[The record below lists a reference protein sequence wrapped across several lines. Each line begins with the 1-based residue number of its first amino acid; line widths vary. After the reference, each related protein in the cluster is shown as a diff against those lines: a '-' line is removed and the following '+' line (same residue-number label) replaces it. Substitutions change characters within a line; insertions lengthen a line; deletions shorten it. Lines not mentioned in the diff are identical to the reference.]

1 VADTL
6 NTINLTAKIRKYN
19 PQANVALIDEAF
31 EYARKAHEGQKRLSG
46 EPYITHPLAVAEILA
61 DLEQDQTTIIASLL
75 HDAVEDGKVTKEEI
89 EKKFGKDI
97 AYLVEGVTKLGQIVF
112 ESKEVRQAENFRKML
127 LAMGEDIRVIVIKL
141 ADRLHNMQTLSHI
154 PRDKQIENSIETRE
168 IFAPLAHRIG
178 MWRIKWELED
188 LSFRYLEPEK
198 YDEIRIKV
206 GKRRVEREERIN
218 EFIAKVNGIISK
230 MNIKAEINGRPKHF
244 YSIYRKMVEQNL
256 EFEDLYDLL
265 AVRIIVDSVK
275 DCYAVLGLIHAAWRP
290 IPGSFTDYI
299 AMPKLNGY
307 QSLHT
312 TVIGEGGFP
321 VEVQIRTK
329 EMHKVAEYGVAAHWR
344 YKEGGGPN
352 ILDQKMQWLRSILDW
367 QKDMSN
373 AKDFMESLKIDLFTD
388 EVFVFSP
395 KGAVHALPVSSTPV
409 DFAYTVHTEVGHRCT
424 GARVNGKIVPLDY
437 KLKNGDI
444 VEIITGKVD
453 NPSMGWL
460 NFVKTSAARTKIKS
474 LFKKEKSEE
483 NLARGKASLDE
494 ELKKFGLEPSQVL
507 ISEIMPALLKEFS
520 VPNLDELLIQ
530 IGYGELSPY
539 VAAKRARALWEKHHG
554 VTPTEEELIQPMLA
568 PEPKRKGKK
577 NIGVQ
582 VAGATNI
589 LIKFSKCC
597 RPLPG
602 EEIVGFVTKG
612 KGVTVHKADCPNVV
626 RSGDTEG
633 KYVKVEWMPGPE
645 QVFPVEIEIEAF
657 DRVGVLHDILE
668 KIAETKTNV
677 GAANI
682 KTKRGSVAVLKMIV
696 DVRDS
701 SHLSNVIKMIKS
713 VSDVYNVNRKSS

>member
-1 VADTL
+1 VADTVEL
-6 NTINLTAKIRKYN
+6 ISKIRKYN
-19 PQANVALIDEAF
+19 PQVNVTLIDDAF
-31 EYARKAHEGQKRLSG
+31 EYARKLHEGQKRLSG
-46 EPYITHPLAVAEILA
+46 DPYITHPLAVAEILA
-61 DLEQDQTTIIASLL
+61 DLEQDQTTIAASLL
-75 HDAVEDGKVTKEEI
+75 HDAVEDGKITAAEI

-97 AYLVEGVTKLGQIVF
+97 AYLVEGVTKLGRIVF

-141 ADRLHNMQTLSHI
+141 ADRLHNMQTLQYV
-154 PRDKQIENSIETRE
+154 PRDKQIENAIETRE

-178 MWRIKWELED
+178 IWKIKWELED
-188 LSFRYLEPEK
+188 LSFRYLETEK

-206 GKRRVEREERIN
+206 GKRRAEREERIV
-218 EFIAKVNGIISK
+218 EFIAKVNDIISK
-230 MNIKAEINGRPKHF
+230 MDIKAEINGRPKHF

-321 VEVQIRTK
+321 VEVQIRTW

-424 GARVNGKIVPLDY
+424 GARVNSKIVPLDY

-444 VEIITGKVD
+444 VEIITGKTD

-483 NLARGKASLDE
+483 NLARGHSSLDE
-494 ELKKFGLEPSQVL
+494 ELRKFELEPSQVL
-507 ISEIMPALLKEFS
+507 ISEITPALLKEFS

-539 VAAKRARALWEKHHG
+539 VVAKKARALWEKHHG
-554 VTPTEEELIQPMLA
+554 VAPTEEELIQPTLA
-568 PEPKRKGKK
+568 PAAKRKGKK

-626 RSGDTEG
+626 QSSETKG
-633 KYVKVEWMPGPE
+633 KFVKVEWVPGPE

-657 DRVGVLHDILE
+657 DRVGVIHDVLE

-713 VSDVYNVNRKSS
+713 VSDVYNVGRKVS

>member
-1 VADTL
+1 M
-6 NTINLTAKIRKYN
+6 
-19 PQANVALIDEAF
+19 
-31 EYARKAHEGQKRLSG
+31 
-46 EPYITHPLAVAEILA
+46 
-61 DLEQDQTTIIASLL
+61 
-75 HDAVEDGKVTKEEI
+75 
-89 EKKFGKDI
+89 
-97 AYLVEGVTKLGQIVF
+97 EGVTKLGQIVF

-141 ADRLHNMQTLSHI
+141 ADRLHNMQTLSYI
-154 PRDKQIENSIETRE
+154 PEEKQIENSIETRE

-178 MWRIKWELED
+178 IWKIKWELED

-198 YDEIRIKV
+198 YDEIRAKV
-206 GKRRVEREERIN
+206 GKRRAEREERIA
-218 EFIAKVNGIISK
+218 EFIAKVQDIVSK

-312 TVIGEGGFP
+312 TVIGEGGYP

-329 EMHKVAEYGVAAHWR
+329 EMHRVAEYGVAAHWR

-352 ILDQKMQWLRSILDW
+352 IMDQKMAWLRSILDW

-388 EVFVFSP
+388 EVFVFTP
-395 KGAVHALPVSSTPV
+395 KGAVHALPISSTPV
-409 DFAYTVHTEVGHRCT
+409 DLAYMVHTEVGHRCT

-474 LFKKEKSEE
+474 LFKKQKREE
-483 NLARGKASLDE
+483 NLDRGRASLDE
-494 ELKKFGLEPSQVL
+494 ELRKFELEPSQVL
-507 ISEIMPALLKEFS
+507 ISEITPLLLKEFS
-520 VPNLDELLIQ
+520 VPNLEELLI
-530 IGYGELSPY
+530 
-539 VAAKRARALWEKHHG
+539 ADRLW
-554 VTPTEEELIQPMLA
+554 
-568 PEPKRKGKK
+568 
-577 NIGVQ
+577 
-582 VAGATNI
+582 
-589 LIKFSKCC
+589 
-597 RPLPG
+597 
-602 EEIVGFVTKG
+602 
-612 KGVTVHKADCPNVV
+612 
-626 RSGDTEG
+626 
-633 KYVKVEWMPGPE
+633 
-645 QVFPVEIEIEAF
+645 
-657 DRVGVLHDILE
+657 
-668 KIAETKTNV
+668 
-677 GAANI
+677 
-682 KTKRGSVAVLKMIV
+682 
-696 DVRDS
+696 
-701 SHLSNVIKMIKS
+701 
-713 VSDVYNVNRKSS
+713 